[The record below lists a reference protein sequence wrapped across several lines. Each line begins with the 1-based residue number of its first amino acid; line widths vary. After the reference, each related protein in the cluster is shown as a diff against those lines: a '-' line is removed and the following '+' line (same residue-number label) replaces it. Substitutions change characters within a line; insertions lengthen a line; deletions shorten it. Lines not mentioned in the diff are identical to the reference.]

1 MKKCDLKNFA
11 KFTGVFR
18 CFPEHLWTTTSLIKI
33 NSSFGQGFELTIA
46 TSSFLHPLLFDTF
59 IQGKFLQGLTID
71 FANYADDTTPCK
83 REISKVSWFSTNQ
96 EIIQPVTNIS
106 KNISFQIKTRIH
118 KSFNQKQMRRG
129 FSSIFCFND
138 RIARSKEKLRN
149 NLKDLAMVTHHL
161 TIKERGVI
169 GWMKKLHC
177 YKFLNL

>member
-18 CFPEHLWTTTSLIKI
+18 CFPEHLWTTTSLI

-46 TSSFLHPLLFDTF
+46 TSSFLHPLLFDIF

-169 GWMKKLHC
+169 G
-177 YKFLNL
+177 